1 MMLYYYQEVSP
12 AAQKGAGRK
21 ELKTMEKR
29 RMEGLHDW
37 QQYVLNR
44 EELEEYCTDPVEEE
58 IQWAVLEIFPEE
70 KKAQIAFLENYPT
83 PQIAGNINMW
93 NDQEDYEEAVR
104 FIAEHA
110 GAKE

>member
-1 MMLYYYQEVSP
+1 
-12 AAQKGAGRK
+12 
-21 ELKTMEKR
+21 MEKR
-29 RMEGLHDW
+29 KMEGQYEW

-58 IQWAVLEIFPEE
+58 ILWAVLEIFPEE
-70 KKAQIAFLENYPT
+70 QKAQIAFLENYPT

>member
-1 MMLYYYQEVSP
+1 
-12 AAQKGAGRK
+12 
-21 ELKTMEKR
+21 MEKR
-29 RMEGLHDW
+29 KMEGQYEW

-70 KKAQIAFLENYPT
+70 QKAQIAFLENYPK
-83 PQIAGNINMW
+83 PQIVANINMW

-104 FIAEHA
+104 FIAEH
-110 GAKE
+110 E